1 MTVRR
6 VVAGAITAV
15 LLIGVCHSTP
25 QAAADEQ
32 QSTIRDFFEL
42 IIRTPPTSPQSKFLE
57 GVERRMSGA
66 STEEISE
73 GLPSIMAAT
82 RSDNDT
88 TQRAAGVAL
97 IAIAIRQDSAALLRP
112 FISDITELFDSEKD
126 YMRRGSM
133 AVLAMMKPS
142 LPPEAVPPLLEYVN
156 QTNREQRSQVGAL
169 SMLLGAKPT
178 DEAVVQAT
186 EKFMSRSLDTST
198 RVAAL
203 NAIRTSRVKDVR
215 IERIVISELADPS
228 PGVQR
233 AAIGVLDR
241 MGPEALSKAQPVLI
255 MLMKSED
262 KDVAAAARAA
272 LARIAPQS
280 Q

>member
-1 MTVRR
+1 MTVHR
-6 VVAGAITAV
+6 VAACAIAAV
-15 LLIGVCHSTP
+15 LLAGVCHSTS
-25 QAAADEQ
+25 QAVADEQ
-32 QSTIRDFFEL
+32 QLTIREFFES
-42 IIRTPPTSPQSKFLE
+42 IIRTPPTSPQAKFLE

-66 STEEISE
+66 PTEDISQ

-112 FISDITELFDSEKD
+112 YISDITELLDSEKD

-133 AVLAMMKPS
+133 AVLAMLRPS

-156 QTNREQRSQVGAL
+156 QTNREQRSQVAAL
-169 SMLLGAKPT
+169 SILLRAKPT

-186 EKFMSRSLDTST
+186 EKFLSRSLDSST
-198 RVAAL
+198 RFDAL
-203 NAIRTSRVKDVR
+203 NAIHTSLVKDIR
-215 IERIVISELADPS
+215 IERIVLRDLADPN

-233 AAIGVLDR
+233 AAIGALDS
-241 MGPEALSKAQPVLI
+241 MGPKALAKAQPALTI
-255 MLMKSED
+255 LAKSED
-262 KDVAAAARAA
+262 KDLAAAAREA
-272 LARIAPQS
+272 LARIAPQA